1 MRLKCLIAPG
11 FTAVDEI
18 TQKMSCVF
26 RPLQMVQ
33 EVQEGVVIGFRTG
46 VQHGHH
52 GEKAGVCVFDV
63 YRGEEARPDGGEHF
77 SVNTVESL
85 RFEL

>member
-1 MRLKCLIAPG
+1 MRRKHRIAPG

-18 TQKMSCVF
+18 TQKRCF

-46 VQHGHH
+46 MQHGHH
-52 GEKAGVCVFDV
+52 GEQAGVCVFDV
-63 YRGEEARPDGGEHF
+63 YRGEEARPDGREHF
-77 SVNTVESL
+77 SV
-85 RFEL
+85 